1 MRSFNPS
8 PPFTVLFLS
17 FFVFSEK
24 DLSRNFAS
32 VKWYLY

>member
-8 PPFTVLFLS
+8 LPFTVLFL
-17 FFVFSEK
+17 FFVFCEK

-32 VKWYLY
+32 VK